1 METRH
6 LRLQWEEKVDDDV
19 LLYSQNKF
27 EGFTKNNY
35 GLIAHGFAAKY
46 IWFYV
51 KLKTTNFFKNLKA
64 SFYSYLHTITTPNR
78 FVR

>member
-27 EGFTKNNY
+27 EGFTKNIY
-35 GLIAHGFAAKY
+35 GLIAHGFTAKY
-46 IWFYV
+46 VWFYV
-51 KLKTTNFFKNLKA
+51 KLKNDKFL
-64 SFYSYLHTITTPNR
+64 
-78 FVR
+78 